1 MFLCANKSDMQ
12 AHCQVEIKRAVAFA
26 KKINSK
32 LYDTS
37 AKEGTGISQLFVDVA
52 TKLYEREMR
61 N

>member
-1 MFLCANKSDMQ
+1 MQ